1 LENGK
6 NGNPGQRALKLTT
19 KSTDSKYLLE
29 YFLFSFY
36 LCPPSKARCL
46 LAKVSGNGQIEIF
59 KKMSVK
65 IRLQRMGRKKN
76 PFYQIVVADSRSPRD
91 GRYIERL
98 GTYNPMT
105 KPATIDIDREKA
117 LDWVMKGAQPTD
129 TARAILR
136 YKGIY
141 YKKHLLRGVSKGSMT
156 IEEAQVKHQQWVDQ
170 KEAQIAARVAQ
181 TAAEKAAFHAAVNG
195 VAPPKVV
202 APAPAPAPE
211 PVAPEAPAEAAQE
224 ESPAEE

>member
-1 LENGK
+1 
-6 NGNPGQRALKLTT
+6 
-19 KSTDSKYLLE
+19 LLV
-29 YFLFSFY
+29 
-36 LCPPSKARCL
+36 
-46 LAKVSGNGQIEIF
+46 KVSGNGQIETF

-65 IRLQRMGRKKN
+65 IRLQRMGRKKH

-156 IEEAQVKHQQWVDQ
+156 IEEAQAKHQQWVDQ
-170 KEAQIAARVAQ
+170 KEAQIAAHVAQ

-195 VAPPKVV
+195 IAPPKVA

-211 PVAPEAPAEAAQE
+211 PVAPEAPAEAEQE

>member
-1 LENGK
+1 
-6 NGNPGQRALKLTT
+6 
-19 KSTDSKYLLE
+19 
-29 YFLFSFY
+29 
-36 LCPPSKARCL
+36 
-46 LAKVSGNGQIEIF
+46 
-59 KKMSVK
+59 
-65 IRLQRMGRKKN
+65 MGRKKHR
-76 PFYQIVVADSRSPRD
+76 FYQIVVADSRSPRD

-156 IEEAQVKHQQWVDQ
+156 IEEAQAKHQQWVDQ
-170 KEAQIAARVAQ
+170 KEAQIAAHVAQ

-195 VAPPKVV
+195 VAPPKVA

-211 PVAPEAPAEAAQE
+211 PVAPEAPAEAEQE